1 MFEYK
6 GIKIKWLGHNSFSL
20 TGNIKI
26 VTDPYKITTQEKADI
41 ILISHNHFDH
51 LSVDDLKKVST
62 DNTTI
67 VSAKECLDM
76 LTGFSFKEK
85 IGINPGE
92 EKTVKGIK
100 IRAIR
105 AYNLDKINP
114 ETKKPFHPKED
125 NKIGFL
131 ISLNGITI
139 YHTGDTDLIPD
150 MSDLKPDIALIPVS
164 GTYVMTSQEAA
175 KAVEIIKPKIV
186 IPMHYGTIV
195 GSEKDAHDFKQL
207 IKSCEVHILTKE

>member
-6 GIKIKWLGHNSFSL
+6 GIKIKWLGHDSFSL
-20 TGNIKI
+20 VGNIKI
-26 VTDPYKITTQEKADI
+26 ITDPYKIVTKEKTDL
-41 ILISHNHFDH
+41 ILVSHNHFDH
-51 LSVDDLKKVST
+51 LSMDDLKNVSA

-76 LTGFSFKEK
+76 LTGFTFKEK
-85 IGINPGE
+85 IGILPGE

-100 IRAIR
+100 IKAIR

-125 NKIGFL
+125 DKIGFL
-131 ISLNGITI
+131 IELNGITI
-139 YHTGDTDLIPD
+139 YHTGDTDLIPE
-150 MSDLKPDIALIPVS
+150 MSDLKPDIALVPVS
-164 GTYVMTSQEAA
+164 GTYVMTVQQAA
-175 KAVEIIKPKIV
+175 KAVEKIKPKIV

-207 IKSCEVHILTKE
+207 IKSCEVQILTKE